1 MDNVIDLNNRREIDP
16 LTSPEVKKLVSIWHT
31 GHIGGAERI
40 SHCIRGA
47 FVGDQSDDAFKLIR
61 NGQPKL
67 LLVFHPVVAAW
78 SRDETCNIKYGLQ
91 AGPQRKRGVLME
103 WLDTLCEE
111 NIICSEIRNGVVVY
125 VPTRDM
131 LYKMLDGMTFLF
143 NFFDQLYEEVP
154 VAIELL
160 KNTQGNPWV
169 SDDTPIPKETIN
181 ETPR

>member
-78 SRDETCNIKYGLQ
+78 SRDEPCDI
-91 AGPQRKRGVLME
+91 
-103 WLDTLCEE
+103 
-111 NIICSEIRNGVVVY
+111 
-125 VPTRDM
+125 
-131 LYKMLDGMTFLF
+131 
-143 NFFDQLYEEVP
+143 
-154 VAIELL
+154 
-160 KNTQGNPWV
+160 
-169 SDDTPIPKETIN
+169 
-181 ETPR
+181 

>member
-1 MDNVIDLNNRREIDP
+1 MD
-16 LTSPEVKKLVSIWHT
+16 
-31 GHIGGAERI
+31 
-40 SHCIRGA
+40 
-47 FVGDQSDDAFKLIR
+47 
-61 NGQPKL
+61 
-67 LLVFHPVVAAW
+67 
-78 SRDETCNIKYGLQ
+78 
-91 AGPQRKRGVLME
+91 